1 MKGTKDNITSL
12 TDCSTSL
19 LRADIT
25 AEQKKK
31 ARQIAK
37 SKGMTFQ
44 GWLGQVIQK
53 EIISHSQEASK

>member
-1 MKGTKDNITSL
+1 MKGTKDNIL
-12 TDCSTSL
+12 NFTDCSTSL

-25 AEQKKK
+25 VEQKKR

-44 GWLGQVIQK
+44 GWLGQIIQK
-53 EIISHSQEASK
+53 EITSQSQEAT